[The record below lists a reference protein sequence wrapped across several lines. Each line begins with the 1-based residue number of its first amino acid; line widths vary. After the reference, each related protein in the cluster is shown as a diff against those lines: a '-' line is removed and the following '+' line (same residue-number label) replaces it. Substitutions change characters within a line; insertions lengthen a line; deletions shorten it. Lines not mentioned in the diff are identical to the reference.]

1 MFLTFSCA
9 SKKPQ
14 DKGFQFA
21 EKVFD
26 IWKDFTKKEMATE
39 NSEISIKRD
48 PLPQSFTMA
57 VYFVPPK
64 KKHQQN
70 WKWSREDKVAFIETL
85 SQTKRTSRVF
95 EMINTI
101 GKEGDLTSLRFMAAQ
116 QGAEALLLVQG
127 AAMTETPL
135 NAKALTYLI
144 ILPMLFVEGNNVK
157 STFVTQAVL
166 WNVQK
171 PYVHL
176 GLETEGDWVM
186 ERPLIFRQKDRAIE
200 KSKDKSIQELGH
212 KLKMQITRSKL

>member
-1 MFLTFSCA
+1 MLLTLSCA
-9 SKKPQ
+9 SKRPQ

-26 IWKDFTKKEMATE
+26 IWKDFTKKEMTGKD
-39 NSEISIKRD
+39 SEISIKRD
-48 PLPQSFTMA
+48 PLPQSFAMA
-57 VYFVPPK
+57 IYFVPPENK
-64 KKHQQN
+64 NQN
-70 WKWSREDKVAFIETL
+70 WKWSRKEKEAFIESLT
-85 SQTKRTSRVF
+85 QTKRTSRVF

-127 AAMTETPL
+127 AAMTETPM
-135 NAKALTYLI
+135 NAKALTYLV

-166 WNVQK
+166 WDVQK

-176 GLETEGDWVM
+176 GLETEGDWEM

-200 KSKDKSIQELGH
+200 KSKEESILELSR